1 MSLPFE
7 AQEKG
12 KCEKKT
18 ESRFGENHPVC
29 SKARRQAQK
38 QYVLSSLRLLLVR
51 SAVHHYCK
59 KLRFDNFLTYGF
71 FRENNSRSTN
81 LLCSNF

>member
-12 KCEKKT
+12 KCEKKNPRVVLVKIT
-18 ESRFGENHPVC
+18 QCVV
-29 SKARRQAQK
+29 RRQAQK
-38 QYVLSSLRLLLVR
+38 QYVLSSLLLLLVR

-71 FRENNSRSTN
+71 FRENNSR
-81 LLCSNF
+81 

>member
-18 ESRFGENHPVC
+18 PESRFGENHPVC
-29 SKARRQAQK
+29 SKAASTKAVCIK
-38 QYVLSSLRLLLVR
+38 QPPT
-51 SAVHHYCK
+51 ATK
-59 KLRFDNFLTYGF
+59 GQ
-71 FRENNSRSTN
+71 
-81 LLCSNF
+81 

>member
-1 MSLPFE
+1 M
-7 AQEKG
+7 
-12 KCEKKT
+12 KKET

-29 SKARRQAQK
+29 SKAASTKAVCIKQPPTAASTQCSAPLLQK
-38 QYVLSSLRLLLVR
+38 V
-51 SAVHHYCK
+51 A
-59 KLRFDNFLTYGF
+59 FDNFLTYGF

>member
-12 KCEKKT
+12 KCEKT

-29 SKARRQAQK
+29 SKAASTKAVCIK
-38 QYVLSSLRLLLVR
+38 QPPT
-51 SAVHHYCK
+51 ATK
-59 KLRFDNFLTYGF
+59 GQ
-71 FRENNSRSTN
+71 
-81 LLCSNF
+81 